1 MRSTRTW
8 LRSTLL
14 LAAGLLASSPAH
26 AQSHILVSEVLPSLA
41 GTELGAVPIAAEPLP
56 GATLT
61 IRRSDVIR
69 ALEQAGYSARDLSIP
84 KATKI
89 SREVVNLSKDVLLD
103 ESMSALS
110 EAAGACELQ
119 SARISND
126 AKVIAG
132 PRTIRAEL
140 LLRTVSPRAA
150 TLHVSGSIYV
160 ESGGQRVR
168 VPVIASVLC
177 PPPDVSA
184 GSQLT
189 VYAKIGPVRASAPAE
204 ARQPGRVGE
213 IIRVTNRATG
223 AALRARIVSPQLAEV
238 VP

>member
-1 MRSTRTW
+1 MRST
-8 LRSTLL
+8 LASVLF
-14 LAAGLLASSPAH
+14 AAGLLTVSAVA
-26 AQSHILVSEVLPSLA
+26 AQSQSQILVSEILPSLA

-56 GATLT
+56 GATLV
-61 IRRSDVIR
+61 IRRSDVVR
-69 ALEQAGYSARDLSIP
+69 ALEHAGYSARDLSIP
-84 KATKI
+84 KATRI
-89 SREVVNLSKDVLLD
+89 SREVVSLSKEALLD
-103 ESMSALS
+103 ESRAALT

-132 PRTIRAEL
+132 PRTIHAEL
-140 LLRTVSPRAA
+140 LLRNVSPRAT
-150 TLHVSGSIYV
+150 TLHVSGSIYI

-168 VPVIASVLC
+168 VPVLASVLC
-177 PPPDVSA
+177 PPPDVGA

-189 VYAKIGPVRASAPAE
+189 VYAKIGAVRASAPAE

-213 IIRVTNRATG
+213 IIRVTNRVTG
-223 AALRARIVSPQLAEV
+223 ASLRARIVSSQLAEV